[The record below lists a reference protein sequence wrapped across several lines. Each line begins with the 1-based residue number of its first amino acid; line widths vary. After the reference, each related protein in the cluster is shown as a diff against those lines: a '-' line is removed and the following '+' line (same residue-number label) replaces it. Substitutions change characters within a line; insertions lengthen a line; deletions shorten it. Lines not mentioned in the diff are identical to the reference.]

1 MRRISDD
8 ERRARLARRHRLL
21 PSARLDSVPRIADSV
36 VALHSSDPATV
47 YLSIA
52 ARSNT
57 LSTGDIEHALY
68 DERSVVRHH
77 AMRRTL
83 WVTTLDVAESAHAA
97 CTRKVAAAER
107 AKTIGF
113 IGDETW
119 LDDAG
124 RRVVDFVR
132 DCEGVSTRAI
142 GDALPDLRRAITY
155 GAGTRHETTG
165 PAHARVVLQA
175 AFDGEIVRGRPAG
188 TWIGSQ
194 FDWSHRSRW
203 PDLDWARHDE
213 LAGMT
218 EVVRRWLERFGP
230 ATLTDLV
237 WWTGSTRTLVR
248 QALAELDTEPV
259 ELSVGEGIVLADD
272 PDVDP
277 VDEPWV
283 AVLPGLDPTA
293 MGWKQ
298 RAWYLD
304 DVTAARVTDRFGN
317 IGPTVWVDGRIVG
330 GWVQRPG
337 GELALELTGDIGREH
352 RAMLDDELARIAAFI
367 GETRFKVRFPAPNQ
381 VDLLA

>member
-1 MRRISDD
+1 MRRVTDD
-8 ERRARLARRHRLL
+8 ERRARLAVRHRLL
-21 PSARLDSVPRIADSV
+21 PATRLDSVPGITDAV

-57 LSTGDIEHALY
+57 LTTGDIEHALY

-83 WVTTLDVAESAHAA
+83 WVTTLDVAEAVHAA
-97 CTRKVAAAER
+97 CTRKIAAAER
-107 AKTIGF
+107 AKTVGF
-113 IGDETW
+113 VGDDAW
-119 LDDAG
+119 LDDAVG
-124 RRVVDFVR
+124 RVLEYVR
-132 DCEGVSTRAI
+132 RHDGVSTRMI
-142 GDALPDLRRAITY
+142 GDALPELKREIVY
-155 GAGTRHETTG
+155 GAGTRHEMTG
-165 PAHARVVLQA
+165 PAHARIVLQT

-194 FDWSHRSRW
+194 YDWSHRSRW
-203 PDLDWARHDE
+203 PDIDWARHDE
-213 LAGMT
+213 LTGMT
-218 EVVRRWLERFGP
+218 EVVRHWLERFGP

-237 WWTGSTRTLVR
+237 WWTGSTKTLVR
-248 QALAELDTEPV
+248 KALAELDTEPV
-259 ELSVGEGIVLADD
+259 ELSVGEGVALANE

-304 DVTAARVTDRFGN
+304 DDTASQVTDRFGN
-317 IGPTVWVDGRIVG
+317 IGPTIWADGRIVG
-330 GWVQRPG
+330 GWVQRPDG
-337 GELALELTGDIGREH
+337 DLAVELTTDIGRH
-352 RAMLDDELARIAAFI
+352 RRALLDDELARIAAFI
-367 GETRFKVRFPAPNQ
+367 GDTRFKVRFPAPNQ
-381 VDLLA
+381 ARLLA